1 MSNVFPRNEALAKKL
16 NRWAYLISAI
26 VLALV
31 GVMRRVKID
40 LGIDFSFLPPV
51 HAILNTGA
59 ALSLIVALYFIKQ
72 GQVEKHRKSI
82 YMAMLCS
89 ALFLICY
96 VLYHFTTEETKYCM
110 EGTKRTIYFLVLI
123 SHIVL
128 AGISLPFILLTF
140 IKGYC
145 GLKEEHKKMAKW
157 VYPVWLY
164 VAVTGPLCYLM
175 LYPCYK

>member
-1 MSNVFPRNEALAKKL
+1 MIRNEALAKRL
-16 NRWAYLISAI
+16 NVWAYVLSAV

-40 LGIDFSFLPPV
+40 LGVDFSFLPPI

-59 ALSLIVALYFIKQ
+59 AISLLVALYFIKQ
-72 GQVEKHRKSI
+72 NKVEMHRKAI
-82 YMAMLCS
+82 YMAMMFS
-89 ALFLICY
+89 ALFLVCY

-110 EGTKRTIYFLVLI
+110 EGTMRSIYFIVLI

-128 AGISLPFILLTF
+128 AGVSLPFILLTF

-145 GLKEEHKKMAKW
+145 GLKEEHRRMAKW
-157 VYPVWLY
+157 VYPIWLY
-164 VAVTGPLCYLM
+164 VALTGPLCYIM